1 MLGLSSWL
9 RDSDVPAPDARMSAS
24 RVMAGVDTTK
34 RLGRF
39 WPPARL
45 VGAVEPAAELGTFGP
60 AGPTGHSE
68 QHVPSP
74 ALGARVRELV
84 TPVRALAAAVV
95 VALIGTVVLLGS
107 SFPSSSP
114 TPEPAA
120 AAVAPVVEK
129 SPLPAV
135 VVVPPPTATPRP
147 APTPRPEPSATPE
160 PVVAA
165 WEPSDRTFDWLDG
178 GVRMEANALR
188 LNIAGKSLSAVP
200 GEVYTAGSTE
210 PAQAQLEVHWYD
222 GRTGQQLLLELAA
235 DDDEWWVRRVRT
247 LDGRKNPSWVMFDV
261 PAARTRTAFGES
273 WEGDLKLKSTG
284 AQRKALREPGSATLR
299 LNGLRVTAFREV
311 APVAETA
318 ESIDEVPGVL
328 VDELVDEAVDEPA
341 PGVASQP

>member
-1 MLGLSSWL
+1 MADQRLVLGLSSWL

-147 APTPRPEPSATPE
+147 APTPRPEPSATPD

-165 WEPSDRTFDWLDG
+165 SEPSHRTFDWLDG

-188 LNIAGKSLSAVP
+188 LNIAGKSLSAEP
-200 GEVYTAGSTE
+200 GEKIYASNLIKPAQFDGFKIRLVSLIPCLVFVKNVAQHLIGSTTWRDSRC
-210 PAQAQLEVHWYD
+210 PLQSNF
-222 GRTGQQLLLELAA
+222 GLLA
-235 DDDEWWVRRVRT
+235 
-247 LDGRKNPSWVMFDV
+247 F
-261 PAARTRTAFGES
+261 TRHQP
-273 WEGDLKLKSTG
+273 K
-284 AQRKALREPGSATLR
+284 
-299 LNGLRVTAFREV
+299 VC
-311 APVAETA
+311 ETF
-318 ESIDEVPGVL
+318 
-328 VDELVDEAVDEPA
+328 
-341 PGVASQP
+341 